1 MAKKIY
7 KKYLTYPIK
16 SFTLNLKKINIS
28 LIFLF
33 LKPSLRI
40 LSTILMF
47 CDFKI
52 LLNTKYLQSLS
63 KLNH

>member
-7 KKYLTYPIK
+7 KKYLNYPIK
-16 SFTLNLKKINIS
+16 FFTLNLKKINIS

-33 LKPSLRI
+33 LKPSFRI
-40 LSTILMF
+40 LSIILMF